1 MEKYQEGLVE
11 FSGHARFEVGDGS
24 KIKFITASGV
34 GTRHLRNL
42 SHFCIVLLLYK
53 ML

>member
-42 SHFCIVLLLYK
+42 SHLYSIA
-53 ML
+53 LV